1 MVRVIHMVV
10 MTMVIGML
18 VLPSGLTAV
27 VTLLGLLLKMVLLVA
42 LAFIWWTVTFATW
55 VMVTDASR
63 VSC

>member
-1 MVRVIHMVV
+1 MVV

-18 VLPSGLTAV
+18 VLPSSLTAV

-42 LAFIWWTVTFATW
+42 LALIWWTVTFTTW

-63 VSC
+63 VSY

>member
-1 MVRVIHMVV
+1 VVRVIHVVV
-10 MTMVIGML
+10 MTVVIGML

-27 VTLLGLLLKMVLLVA
+27 ATYLGLLLQMVLLVA
-42 LAFIWWTVTFATW
+42 LALIWWTVTFATW

>member
-1 MVRVIHMVV
+1 

-18 VLPSGLTAV
+18 VLPSSLTAV

-42 LAFIWWTVTFATW
+42 LALIWWTVTFTTW

-63 VSC
+63 VSY

>member
-1 MVRVIHMVV
+1 

>member
-1 MVRVIHMVV
+1 MVRVIHVVV

-18 VLPSGLTAV
+18 VLPSSLTAV

-42 LAFIWWTVTFATW
+42 LALIWWTVTFTTW

-63 VSC
+63 VSY